1 MQYKI
6 ERNCI
11 AYTVYCIISMSITEA
26 DVHPDAISP
35 ENLAAVPKYQLEHGH
50 ACIFGQAFLSG
61 RLVDQ
66 ALGRT
71 AIRGALREKMEC
83 TSICGADHGE
93 VRNGGFPD
101 CFLQKVRK
109 DDLQGTDPV
118 FMFYMQRTSLIM
130 LSMKDSKIFRR
141 YNDRDSRS

>member
-1 MQYKI
+1 
-6 ERNCI
+6 
-11 AYTVYCIISMSITEA
+11 MSITEA

-50 ACIFGQAFLSG
+50 DCIFGQAFLSG
-61 RLVDQ
+61 RLVDP

-71 AIRGALREKMEC
+71 AVRGALREKW
-83 TSICGADHGE
+83 S
-93 VRNGGFPD
+93 VRLSAERTMGKSETVAFPTAS
-101 CFLQKVRK
+101 CRRYVK

-130 LSMKDSKIFRR
+130 LSKKDSKIRR
-141 YNDRDSRS
+141 PGLEIVMRTIP